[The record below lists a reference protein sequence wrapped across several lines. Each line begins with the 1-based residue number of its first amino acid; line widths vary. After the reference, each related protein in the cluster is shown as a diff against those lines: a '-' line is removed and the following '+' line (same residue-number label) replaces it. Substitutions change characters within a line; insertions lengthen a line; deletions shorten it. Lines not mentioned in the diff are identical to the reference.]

1 MCMPGQ
7 KEFNETQGSG
17 KGELGIQ
24 DRRKEG
30 HQEED
35 SVTVL

>member
-1 MCMPGQ
+1 MPGH
-7 KEFNETQGSG
+7 KEFNETQGNG
-17 KGELGIQ
+17 KGELGTL